1 ARILAASGVR
11 HRNAA
16 VELGRSLVNVGV
28 TGDERSAV
36 FSVARES
43 VLAYK
48 DAWTDRLGL
57 LVVDNTL
64 SDLSSIIDE
73 NQRQD

>member
-1 ARILAASGVR
+1 MSGR
-11 HRNAA
+11 
-16 VELGRSLVNVGV
+16 LS
-28 TGDERSAV
+28 
-36 FSVARES
+36 SVARES